1 MSQVAYHWW
10 WRPGWHAGR
19 RFYTVHATF
28 AGVPAMQALAAKAR
42 DRLAGVPG
50 LDLIP
55 GQWLHLTMQG
65 IGFADE
71 VSDADLSAVITAAKA
86 RLAGVPPVIVAIGP
100 PVVAAEGVTCWA
112 SPPRALDP
120 VRNAVRAGIAD
131 VWGPERVPE
140 ATEWSAHVS
149 VAYAS
154 ADGPGELVEAALG
167 DLTDVAEATIGS
179 VDLIRLG
186 RDHRLY
192 EWETITSLPLRGTND
207 LRGGG
212 ILSAASGC
220 SRS

>member
-1 MSQVAYHWW
+1 MDHDPRTPGALKMAPSLLSADFGGLAEAVGEVANV
-10 WRPGWHAGR
+10 A
-19 RFYTVHATF
+19 
-28 AGVPAMQALAAKAR
+28 
-42 DRLAGVPG
+42 D
-50 LDLIP
+50 
-55 GQWLHLTMQG
+55 WLHVDVMDGHFVPNLT
-65 IGFADE
+65 
-71 VSDADLSAVITAAKA
+71 
-86 RLAGVPPVIVAIGP
+86 IGP

-154 ADGPGELVEAALG
+154 ADGPGEPIEAALG
-167 DLTDVAEATIGS
+167 NLTDVAEATVGS

-207 LRGGG
+207 LRGDG

>member
-1 MSQVAYHWW
+1 MITVSRGVLVTLAAVFSAYHVVL
-10 WRPGWHAGR
+10 GITSMGMYLH
-19 RFYTVHATF
+19 
-28 AGVPAMQALAAKAR
+28 PA
-42 DRLAGVPG
+42 
-50 LDLIP
+50 
-55 GQWLHLTMQG
+55 
-65 IGFADE
+65 
-71 VSDADLSAVITAAKA
+71 
-86 RLAGVPPVIVAIGP
+86 PVIVAIGP